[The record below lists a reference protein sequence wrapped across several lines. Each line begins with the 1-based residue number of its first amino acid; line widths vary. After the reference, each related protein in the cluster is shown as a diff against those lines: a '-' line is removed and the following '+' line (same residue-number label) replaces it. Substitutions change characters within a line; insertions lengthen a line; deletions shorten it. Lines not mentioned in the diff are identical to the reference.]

1 MNTNLIYIS
10 ENCNLDDERF
20 FGYHKYV
27 NILMC
32 IILSPKTLCHK
43 LVAEEWGQLFI
54 LMDILYGDAL
64 KNWLAD
70 YNYLSEEEIALCYFC
85 YIGIKH
91 RNQAI
96 FFGISS
102 QSLSKRKQR
111 LKDKLAISHTISLEK
126 AIRILA
132 MKGDS
137 REFWFVNQ
145 YKKSLLQKKFLSIL
159 PSYPH

>member
-102 QSLSKRKQR
+102 QSLSNV
-111 LKDKLAISHTISLEK
+111 SS
-126 AIRILA
+126 
-132 MKGDS
+132 
-137 REFWFVNQ
+137 V
-145 YKKSLLQKKFLSIL
+145 
-159 PSYPH
+159 

>member
-70 YNYLSEEEIALCYFC
+70 YNCLSEEGIALCYFC

-132 MKGDS
+132 MK
-137 REFWFVNQ
+137 
-145 YKKSLLQKKFLSIL
+145 
-159 PSYPH
+159 